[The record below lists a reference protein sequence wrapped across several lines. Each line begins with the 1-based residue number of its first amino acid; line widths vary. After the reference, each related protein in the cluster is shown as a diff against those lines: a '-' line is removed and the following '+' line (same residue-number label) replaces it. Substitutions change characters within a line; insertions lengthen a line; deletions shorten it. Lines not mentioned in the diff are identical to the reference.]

1 MHDPYTV
8 AYLIDPSLFS
18 GRLINVE
25 IETGSELT
33 LGMTVADW
41 WGVTDRPKNALF
53 IGDIDAE
60 GFYALLA
67 ERLARL

>member
-1 MHDPYTV
+1 LHDPCTI